1 MSHYLESY
9 SFDVIISHLFLAGL
23 KKKIK
28 SKHWVKKHSFY
39 SNILLV
45 FVYIYLKVSMT
56 HKLQSGLKGQDV
68 QYVNSIT

>member
-23 KKKIK
+23 KTKKNQNTG
-28 SKHWVKKHSFY
+28 WKKHSFY

>member
-1 MSHYLESY
+1 M
-9 SFDVIISHLFLAGL
+9 G
-23 KKKIK
+23 
-28 SKHWVKKHSFY
+28 WKKHSFY